1 MVAELTALF
10 ERLVADLPTGTAVVR
25 VHHSERD
32 GMTTINI
39 EPTNPASADF
49 GVVADEV
56 TLFSFGFGRRS
67 QWEFPWERRYRN
79 GEKDVLTE
87 IEEMSRAVMAGHC
100 ELRRSPFS
108 LTAKIHVG
116 DYTYKVTDL
125 PMLPIPP
132 FWTRHYA
139 PYMPNKP

>member
-56 TLFSFGFGRRS
+56 TLFAGNELS
-67 QWEFPWERRYRN
+67 PATCKERFKVLN
-79 GEKDVLTE
+79 PAPPDV
-87 IEEMSRAVMAGHC
+87 SNS
-100 ELRRSPFS
+100 SPS
-108 LTAKIHVG
+108 LSTSTCFIS
-116 DYTYKVTDL
+116 L
-125 PMLPIPP
+125 
-132 FWTRHYA
+132 
-139 PYMPNKP
+139 